1 MLDIQRRDVTDYQ
14 TITPTNFG
22 NTAATPPRC
31 NETKTE
37 VQQIPLEFPATVPL
51 HLARRITVRSMS
63 GYTPDMVRQ
72 YPENLFA
79 FNDSAL
85 GYGHSGTSCIRD
97 EPNAV
102 GVVTDLLP
110 NDTASTTLSLRHCSL
125 IDRSFQQ
132 IIRTLLNGDY
142 RCVVLPSDH
151 LRQRSASALPADAH
165 LRHRVSQL
173 RAIFRDEPS
182 LTPEVA
188 VRDTREMPAWYSA
201 ALYDGDVYPYIKR
214 KLGIHIAYDRGR
226 HSANDFKDFLKAN
239 LTTIGQLVHKYDI
252 TSIQALDIFLCS
264 NDRLLNDVSSDGP
277 QIRKT
282 QLSELDDVMV
292 RRDTESAA
300 AQSFLET
307 QAAAAPVVSS
317 WTVSR
322 SVAGDDFSRL
332 LNTTD
337 VDLAWKLA
345 ERMTTGDRAGQIYLY
360 SDMEGSAP
368 QRRFA
373 SGPYSSMPVQV
384 LRNNDSFIGVPIA
397 NPSGLLYR
405 GTDVAHASGLWKD
418 VFTNIRARSS
428 KPTCD
433 TVHFPEHMFGTQGL
447 DGIDGF
453 SELFSKLMGHVTRF
467 TASAAN
473 SDHDVVQLHER
484 GPNGLTDVMKPY
496 HKYRKPV
503 QAPYDSQVSGVP
515 SDTAAALRRIQS
527 DAKSMSLLTRTPS
540 GRMLHGE
547 NSMLRTLTS
556 CNSFSQL
563 WLSDLLDAKE
573 RVRATVDVPTTHP
586 HGLPWLRKQHP
597 TLLAPIH
604 PAGLQRYQAGPIVPI
619 KLNNSAAVAML
630 DSGFTSN
637 YNADFCIV
645 QPTYCERLNIPID
658 TTKKH
663 RVALADGTVSNTV
676 GTATM
681 YMRVGNRKPEQIS
694 MKVMHMPPGCSDGN
708 ADGFD
713 ILLGFTW
720 MLSRE
725 MTLSHRRDALGHK
738 TPGLL
743 LPDDTLVP
751 YKTTWDTSKSE
762 LQAFLIRSHEPDLGS
777 TFLSPAAGDVTL
789 RACAATCAPIVNED
803 IHGIEGG
810 HDALVN
816 SELTKAQEKYVTPPK
831 RVHPVQAN
839 DDWTIQQLY
848 QHDFDMRTDIG
859 HRNYLQSCDPRYDP
873 RWNEV
878 LASHAVSTTY
888 VDGLKSDSTS
898 IDDNRHV
905 RRLHKDAVNTLAYS
919 WPRYD
924 ICDEDK
930 LQYRRAC
937 VDAYNVRLLS
947 SGSRLLATGPNAIQL
962 GTSTTTTGWM
972 RQITDLQSGLTEN
985 RSEHDDMKSEFYSM
999 YCMTDSQKL
1008 NMLSDED
1015 YLRQLHLN
1023 DTVKLDV
1030 SGQLAPNSH
1039 HRIVKTNHLR
1049 VPNSG
1054 GAITNRATLRRKQKE
1069 LDTEKVRAY
1078 LRKQFETDAQADFND
1093 DSPHFY
1099 KKEEEVQK
1107 TYSHGE
1113 CWTPDEEIRCG
1124 DDIMDD
1130 LVFIGDDG
1138 DIKEGLSPVF
1148 LEQLRRMEN
1157 FESPDAAVVGFETD
1171 QVHVS
1176 QYRDTPDLDRVESGL
1191 STAPMAAHVRWALME
1206 ERREIENP
1214 RARLVTNIMKR
1225 DSSFS
1230 STKDDQV
1237 NFIEFVRRVES
1248 GLLPG
1253 VADREL
1259 GKWCKSIAPPEVTDA
1274 LTESCLIKMPVPIP
1288 QPDGSVKMEIMTVD
1302 AIAADI
1308 IDNENGRVLGKMR
1321 EIFSDQ
1327 DHTRQVKT
1335 TTPFKATLREDQKG
1349 KKPFFEFRRPA
1360 PALKC
1365 ILEQWIL
1372 DGLKKGHVQPWVSQ
1386 YSSPV
1391 FCIRKPL
1398 KPGETV
1404 QRWRTLVDLRACN
1417 AALIP
1422 HRYPVPSTS
1431 EIFASLSPKF
1441 KVFSGFDACDGFFQ
1455 VPVSS
1460 DTFKFLAFMS
1470 MPVTVKDKIIT
1481 DVGGKREVIDPGTYS
1496 QFCFKVLP
1504 QGSQFS
1510 PSIFSE
1516 ELVKSISRH
1525 VPEFGVNCFVFV
1537 DDICLATVDH
1547 ESHLKLFL
1555 KLAKALYEDGWTLAR
1570 TKTSFMK
1577 RSLKFLGLVIS
1588 SVKVPDDED
1597 DDEDADCKIWGDR
1610 SKIEVILNLQEPKT
1624 LKELRSVLGALGF
1637 YRVFVPCFGLT
1648 SKCLTNLT
1656 KKDADVAGD
1665 WTEECSVAFAKLKL
1679 DVATAAAI
1687 TPYDTERQAILMI
1700 DSCKEG
1706 TAGVLSQS
1714 YGNRLRPVS
1723 FFSRAWTG
1731 SEQSASPQLSELK
1744 GLVSCCLHWKQFL
1757 WGQKVGI
1764 SILSDHGSLKYLAS
1778 ARAQGTCSDK
1788 VERFAAFLGSLN
1800 AQVSWRAGASL
1811 LVADHL
1817 SRHGHTAQPL
1827 PVADLSKKEQKKL
1840 RSGTMKDA
1848 AAQREISSLY
1858 PSRYDNTATGM
1869 KDPKDL
1875 LQDVSWNVDDL
1886 GVFTDEEIDNHMVGG
1901 KNKLLSGFPMDEVV
1915 NTGCADENIVFKGTP
1930 IQEFIRFTKDEF
1942 DLWSQLPESS
1952 FSATSVQEFVR
1963 VTNGTFNTGTSDL
1976 GSDTIAAVQ
1985 LHHDLNA
1992 LFVDNNGL
2000 MKARNPNRTRESL
2013 CDHTLRTF
2021 KDLWMPAALD
2031 SLRDQMTYD
2040 GQERVIQRVLVEGLS
2055 DDEAE
2060 QLGVLHQKNQYGL
2073 NNRSELMVYDA
2084 DIGWATVIPSGREDI
2099 FRGMVRWIH
2108 EHDHA
2113 SSKDTFRIIRRRFWW
2128 NSLASMRKLVKE
2140 ICQQCTTCS
2149 TQKSM
2154 RHTTYFQP
2162 RPIDVGSVPFQVISI
2177 DPKPMQMKSS
2187 QGHDSLLCVVDRFSG
2202 WMIAI
2207 PHYTTDD
2214 AEAIARLLDI
2224 HIYSVFGC
2232 PRLILSDD
2240 DTRFHSKVFQA
2251 VQRRRG
2257 VTVSLGTPYHGKT
2270 SGGVEIRIKVL
2281 QEHLRIRTNDQGS
2294 DWLEELP
2301 EALMAVNNIVNEETT
2316 LSPYMILLGYR
2327 PTSPI
2332 DMLREPVEDDK
2343 YGLLTDAERLEHYLQ
2358 HRDDDRRDHV
2368 DRLRGD
2374 RERQETASQKKS
2386 APPQNYKVGGWV
2398 ILHRRAFGD
2407 QAKFNGRKLNK
2418 LERLEAY
2425 GPYRVLELTAKG
2437 RIKVELQREWSGQKT
2452 NEFSLQDVRWY
2463 YTRRPWD
2470 FDQISLE
2477 QHLEETWDANRE
2489 YAVDHVVARKYNRR
2503 TYTYQVKFTGRTG
2516 DKSKFL
2522 AMDSIELE
2530 GCIDMLKQFD
2540 IDNPRGSLPNDSP
2553 RDKVAYN
2560 KTQRSARWAGRL
2572 RRLVGVQHGNDE
2584 MRRERRILRISEKYS
2599 VPVRASFADKVARRS
2614 PVGQVA
2620 VSEDEASGTKPVLR
2634 GGAFGT

>member
-1 MLDIQRRDVTDYQ
+1 MQHRDATDYADH
-14 TITPTNFG
+14 TSVHFSDS
-22 NTAATPPRC
+22 AATPPRC
-31 NETKTE
+31 IETKLE
-37 VQQIPLEFPATVPL
+37 DERINLDFPVEIPP
-51 HLARRITVRSMS
+51 HIARRVTVRVMADC
-63 GYTPDMVRQ
+63 TPQLVREH
-72 YPENLFA
+72 PDNLFT
-79 FNDSAL
+79 FTDNAL
-85 GYGHSGTSCIRD
+85 GYGRIGQSSIRD

-102 GVVTDLLP
+102 GVITEMLP
-110 NDTASTTLSLRHCSL
+110 SAGAAAQCAVIDHSLRL
-125 IDRSFQQ
+125 VVRKLLDGPYRS
-132 IIRTLLNGDY
+132 
-142 RCVVLPSDH
+142 VVLPSDH
-151 LRQRSASALPADAH
+151 LGRRSDPALPSELH
-165 LRHRVSQL
+165 LQHRISQL
-173 RAIFRDEPS
+173 RSIFKEGPPLVTQRDVPYS
-182 LTPEVA
+182 QV
-188 VRDTREMPAWYSA
+188 MPAWYSA
-201 ALYDGDVYPYIKR
+201 ALYEGDVYPYIKS
-214 KLGIHIAYDRGR
+214 KMGIHIEYDRGR
-226 HSANDFKDFLKAN
+226 HSSADFDDLLHANMDTLGPMAR
-239 LTTIGQLVHKYDI
+239 QYHI
-252 TSIQALDIFLCS
+252 TSIQALDIFLCR
-264 NDRLLNDVSSDGP
+264 NDRLLKDVGSYGP
-277 QIRKT
+277 QLRKT
-282 QLSELDDVMV
+282 QLSELDDVL
-292 RRDTESAA
+292 RRRNTQSAA
-300 AQSFLET
+300 EQSFLESQT
-307 QAAAAPVVSS
+307 AAKPVFSS
-317 WTVSR
+317 WTVAR
-322 SVAGDDFSRL
+322 SVKDDDFSRL

-337 VDLAWKLA
+337 VDKAWQLA
-345 ERMTTGDRAGQIYLY
+345 ERMTTGDRAGDIYLY
-360 SDMEGSAP
+360 SEMEGAAP

-373 SGPYSSMPVQV
+373 SEPYSSVPVQV
-384 LRNNDSFIGVPIA
+384 LRNNDNFIGVPVA
-397 NPSGLLYR
+397 NASGLLYR
-405 GTDVAHASGLWKD
+405 TKDVAHASGLWKE
-418 VFTNIRARSS
+418 VFTQIRTLAS
-428 KPTCD
+428 KPTCN
-433 TVHFPEHMFGTQGL
+433 TAHFPEHMFGTQGADGL
-447 DGIDGF
+447 DGSTD
-453 SELFSKLMGHVTRF
+453 LFSKLMYYVSRF
-467 TASAAN
+467 TKVSAN
-473 SDHDVVQLHER
+473 SDREIMQLHER
-484 GPNGLTDVMKPY
+484 GPDGLTSVLKPY
-496 HKYRKPV
+496 GKYRKPLLS
-503 QAPYDSQVSGVP
+503 PYDRHVSGVP
-515 SDTAAALRRIQS
+515 SDTAAALERIQS
-527 DAKSMSLLTRTPS
+527 DPKSMFLLKRVPS

-547 NSMLRTLTS
+547 NNMLRTLTS

-573 RVRATVDVPTTHP
+573 RVRATVDVPANHP

-597 TLLAPIH
+597 TLLAPVH
-604 PAGLQRYQAGPIVPI
+604 PEGLQRYQAGPIVPVQ
-619 KLNNSAAVAML
+619 LDNADAVAML

-637 YNADFCIV
+637 YNADFCII
-645 QPTYCERLNIPID
+645 QPAYCERLNIPID
-658 TTKKH
+658 TTRKH

-681 YMRVGNRKPEQIS
+681 YVRVGNRKPEQIS
-694 MKVMHMPPGCSDGN
+694 MKVMHMPPGCSHDSS
-708 ADGFD
+708 DGFD

-720 MLSRE
+720 MINRE
-725 MTLSHRRDALGHK
+725 MTLWHSRNSAGEK
-738 TPGLL
+738 IPGLR
-743 LPDDTLVP
+743 LPDETVIP
-751 YKTTWDTSKSE
+751 YITTWDTSKSE
-762 LQAFLIRSHEPDLGS
+762 MQAFLIRSHEPGLDRA
-777 TFLSPAAGDVTL
+777 FLCPAASDIAVRAIAPRASSASSTVVDV
-789 RACAATCAPIVNED
+789 D
-803 IHGIEGG
+803 IHSSEGG
-810 HDALVN
+810 HR
-816 SELTKAQEKYVTPPK
+816 ELENKPSTQTQKYIAPPK
-831 RVHPVQAN
+831 RVTTN

-848 QHDFDMRTDIG
+848 QSDFKLRIDRRDC
-859 HRNYLQSCDPRYDP
+859 NYLQSCDPRYDP

-878 LASHAVSTTY
+878 LASHTVHDRRVTQ
-888 VDGLKSDSTS
+888 SDSKNV
-898 IDDNRHV
+898 DDNVRHMGRV
-905 RRLHKDAVNTLAYS
+905 HKDAVNSLAYS

-937 VDAYNVRLLS
+937 VEVYNCRLLS
-947 SGSRLLATGPNAIQL
+947 TGSRHLATGANSIPVC
-962 GTSTTTTGWM
+962 TSTSTSGWM
-972 RQITDLQSGLTEN
+972 RQITELSSSVTET
-985 RSEHDDMKSEFYSM
+985 RSEHDDMKAEFYSM
-999 YCMTDSQKL
+999 YCMTDNKKL
-1008 NMLSDED
+1008 NILSEED
-1015 YLRQLHLN
+1015 YLRQLYLN
-1023 DTVKLDV
+1023 DTTEMDIK
-1030 SGQLAPNSH
+1030 GQLAPNSH
-1039 HRIVKTNHLR
+1039 HRIVKTNYLKM
-1049 VPNSG
+1049 PNSN

-1069 LDTEKVRAY
+1069 LETAKVRAY
-1078 LRKQFETDAQADFND
+1078 LRKQFDKDSEADFDD
-1093 DSPHFY
+1093 DSPHFF
-1099 KKEEEVQK
+1099 KQKEDVPKQ
-1107 TYSHGE
+1107 YSHGDI
-1113 CWTPDEEIRCG
+1113 WAPDNEIRCG
-1124 DDIMDD
+1124 DDVMEDIM
-1130 LVFIGDDG
+1130 FIGDDG
-1138 DIKEGLSPVF
+1138 DIKEGLSPVY

-1157 FESPDAAVVGFETD
+1157 FESPEENVVGFKAD

-1176 QYRDTPDLDRVESGL
+1176 QFRDIPDLDRVESGL
-1191 STAPMAAHVRWALME
+1191 STAPMAAHVRWAVME
-1206 ERREIENP
+1206 ERREIQNP
-1214 RARLVTNIMKR
+1214 RLRLVTNIMKR
-1225 DSSFS
+1225 EPNFA

-1259 GKWCKSIAPPEVTDA
+1259 GKWCKSIAPSEVTDA

-1288 QPDGSVKMEIMTVD
+1288 QPDGSTKMEVMTVD
-1302 AIAADI
+1302 AIAADV
-1308 IDNENGRVLGKMR
+1308 IDNENGKILGKMR
-1321 EIFSDQ
+1321 EIFSDT
-1327 DHTRQVKT
+1327 DNTRQVKT
-1335 TTPFKATLREDQKG
+1335 TTPFKATLRDDQKG

-1360 PALKC
+1360 PALRSV
-1365 ILEQWIL
+1365 LEAWIL
-1372 DGLKKGHVQPWVSQ
+1372 DGMKRGHVQPWVSQ

-1391 FCIRKPL
+1391 FAIRKPL

-1417 AALIP
+1417 AALVP

-1431 EIFASLSPKF
+1431 EIFGSLSPKF

-1460 DTFKFLAFMS
+1460 DTFQFLAFMS
-1470 MPVTVKDKIIT
+1470 MPITVKERIIT
-1481 DVGGKREVIDPGTYS
+1481 EVGGKREVIEPGTFS

-1537 DDICLATVDH
+1537 DDICLATVDY
-1547 ESHLKLFL
+1547 ESHLKLFM
-1555 KLAKALYEDGWTLAR
+1555 KLAKALYEDGWTLSKS
-1570 TKTSFMK
+1570 KTSFMK

-1597 DDEDADCKIWGDR
+1597 NDEDADCKIWGDR
-1610 SKIEVILNLQEPKT
+1610 AKIEVILNLREPKT

-1637 YRVFVPCFGLT
+1637 YRVFVPCFGIT

-1665 WTEECSVAFAKLKL
+1665 WTEECSAAFAKLKF

-1706 TAGVLSQS
+1706 TAGVLSQA
-1714 YGNRLRPVS
+1714 YGSRLRPVS
-1723 FFSRAWTG
+1723 FYSRAWTG

-1788 VERFAAFLGSLN
+1788 VERYAAFLGSLN
-1800 AQVSWRAGASL
+1800 AQVAWRAGASL

-1817 SRHGHTAQPL
+1817 SRHGHNNPDTE
-1827 PVADLSKKEQKKL
+1827 LSKKEQKQI
-1840 RSGTMKDA
+1840 RSGTMKDE
-1848 AAQREISSLY
+1848 AAQREITSHY
-1858 PSRYDNTATGM
+1858 PSRYDHTATGM
-1869 KDPKDL
+1869 KSPQEL
-1875 LQDVSWNVDDL
+1875 LNDMSQNVDDL
-1886 GVFTDEEIDNHMVGG
+1886 GVFTDEEIDNNMVGG

-1915 NTGCADENIVFKGTP
+1915 NTGCEDKNIVFKGTP
-1930 IQEFIRFTKDEF
+1930 IQEFIRTTREQFEH
-1942 DLWSQLPESS
+1942 WSRSPGSS
-1952 FSATSVQEFVR
+1952 FSGTSVQEFIR
-1963 VTNGTFNTGTSDL
+1963 VTKGTFNTGTSDI

-1985 LHHDLNA
+1985 LHQDLSE
-1992 LFVDNNGL
+1992 LFVETNGL

-2013 CDHTLRTF
+2013 CDPTLRTF

-2040 GQERVIQRVLVEGLS
+2040 GQEGVVQRVLVEGLS
-2055 DDEAE
+2055 DDAAE

-2113 SSKDTFRIIRRRFWW
+2113 STNDTFRVIRRRFWW
-2128 NSLASMRKLVKE
+2128 NSLASMRKIVKE
-2140 ICQQCTTCS
+2140 VCEQCTTCS
-2149 TQKSM
+2149 TKKSM

-2177 DPKPMQMKSS
+2177 DPKPMQLESS

-2207 PHYTTDD
+2207 PHYTSDD

-2224 HIYSVFGC
+2224 HVYSVFGC

-2240 DTRFHSKVFQA
+2240 DTRFQSKVFQA

-2270 SGGVEIRIKVL
+2270 SGGIEIRIKVL
-2281 QEHLRIRTNDQGS
+2281 QEHLRIRTDDQGS

-2301 EALMAVNNIVNEETT
+2301 EALMAVNNIVNDETT

-2343 YGLLTDAERLEHYLQ
+2343 YGLLTDEERLEHYLQ
-2358 HRDDDRRDHV
+2358 HRDDDRRNHG

-2386 APPQNYKVGGWV
+2386 ASPQEYKVGGWV

-2425 GPYRVLELTAKG
+2425 GPYRVLELQAKG

-2452 NEFSLQDVRWY
+2452 NIFSLQDVRWY

-2477 QHLEETWDANRE
+2477 QHLTETWDANRE
-2489 YAVDHVVARKYNRR
+2489 YEVEHVVARKFNRR

-2540 IDNPRGSLPNDSP
+2540 IDHPRGSLANDSP

-2560 KTQRSARWAGRL
+2560 KTRRSARWTNRL
-2572 RRLVGVQHGNDE
+2572 RRMVGIQHDNYE
-2584 MRRERRILRISEKYS
+2584 MRKCRRICRISEKYS
-2599 VPVRASFADKVARRS
+2599 VPVRASFADTV
-2614 PVGQVA
+2614 VGRVGAGDSAEFDQT
-2620 VSEDEASGTKPVLR
+2620 ASGTKPSL
-2634 GGAFGT
+2634 GGGTFG